1 MSKIDELVE
10 HIEGDVDRVSELLEH
25 VKAHIRNAR
34 HLYESGTP
42 GELSAIRKLPESGRI
57 KELSEIGDHLLQI
70 DSKIHEL
77 YHHIAQKETG
87 YDPDNDITVEKA
99 T

>member
-1 MSKIDELVE
+1 MSTFKEGKQMSEIEKVVQ
-10 HIEGDVDRVSELLEH
+10 HIEGDVDRVSELVNH
-25 VKAHIRNAR
+25 IKSHIKKARD
-34 HLYESGTP
+34 LYESGTV
-42 GELSAIRKLPESGRI
+42 

-70 DSKIHEL
+70 DARVHEL

-87 YDPDNDITVEKA
+87 YKPEDDITIKKE